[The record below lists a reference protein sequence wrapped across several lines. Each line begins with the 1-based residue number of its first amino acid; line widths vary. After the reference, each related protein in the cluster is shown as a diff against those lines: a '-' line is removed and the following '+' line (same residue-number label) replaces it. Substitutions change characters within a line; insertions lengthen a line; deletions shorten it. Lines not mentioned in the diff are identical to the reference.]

1 MKQKKCQKM
10 PVNFSCEL
18 CDFNCSKKSNYIKH
32 LLTAKHKMKHKKP
45 QKAPMENVNFATQIF
60 LVARHYGVIKRNV
73 HINKKIQKFSHP
85 IIKST
90 QV

>member
-1 MKQKKCQKM
+1 MNKDEKKEGKYRGVYMKFILEKKVSV
-10 PVNFSCEL
+10 P
-18 CDFNCSKKSNYIKH
+18 
-32 LLTAKHKMKHKKP
+32 LLHKLEEILKV
-45 QKAPMENVNFATQIF
+45 ENVNFATQIF